1 MISIKNEDFSNNY
14 ELFVKLCFMTG
25 EPLRLVKDNCS
36 DMIVMTADTF
46 EKRKKLLDLREK
58 ILGTDTDT
66 YLSSE
71 NDDFRKLG
79 QYIGELEK
87 NGE

>member
-14 ELFVKLCFMTG
+14 ELFVKLCSMTG

-58 ILGTDTDT
+58 ILGEDAETQ
-66 YLSSE
+66 LSFE
-71 NDDFRKLG
+71 KDDIKKLG
-79 QYIGELEK
+79 QYISELEK
-87 NGE
+87 DGE